1 MKYLLFYT
9 DGFIKKFPLK
19 KATVTIGWSS
29 KNDLTI
35 KEEFVSN
42 QHLRIAVKE
51 NFIVVNDLDSTNGT
65 YVNGG
70 KIKEAVIKIGE
81 SFAIGGKEF
90 FLKRGTLDEF
100 AVAKELN
107 LIFNKLGK
115 ESQSTLKKRKT
126 RYVKGIYKELLKQ
139 VLKTGL
145 KKDNINDFL
154 LDLSNYL
161 SNLVDL
167 GSLFI
172 VSKQGEQLDVF
183 LSIKKENGVIDLVYK
198 IIEKNKKIFSETF
211 LYQPVSRGGKNFY
224 SFPIELNENDAA
236 LIYIPGESQKREDVK
251 IEEFLLTLAKEIS
264 LLARIISGN
273 QRSIESDDRVDS
285 NKSDIIAGSKKMK
298 DLIKQTEKIAKSNI
312 FILIQGESGT
322 GKELFARLIHQKSGR
337 GNNNFVA
344 INCAAIPEHLLEA
357 EFFGYEKGAFTGAY
371 SQKKGKLEL
380 ASGGTLIL
388 DEIGDMPFSLQAR
401 LLRALQ
407 ENEFYR
413 LGGTIPI
420 KVNLRI
426 ISLTNKN
433 IKELI
438 NEGKFREDLYYR
450 LVHHVVHIPPLRER
464 KEDISLLINHFSREF
479 SNRFNRSIKGYS
491 IKALKSLLNYF
502 WPGNVRQ
509 LINEVNRLIT
519 LTDDGEIIA
528 HDLISEEIKYG
539 IEKVSETDRII
550 LVLEKNLWNK
560 TRTAKELGMTYRGL
574 HKKMQRLKIEKP
586 RD

>member
-42 QHLRIAVKE
+42 QHIRIAVKE

-81 SFAIGGKEF
+81 SFSIGGKEF
-90 FLKRGTLDEF
+90 ILKRGTLDEF
-100 AVAKELN
+100 TVAKELN
-107 LIFNKLGK
+107 PIFNKIGK
-115 ESQSTLKKRKT
+115 ENQSTLKKGKT

-139 VLKTGL
+139 ILKTGL
-145 KKDNINDFL
+145 KKDNINDFI

-167 GSLFI
+167 GNLFI
-172 VSKQGEQLDVF
+172 VSQQGEQLNIF
-183 LSIKKENGVIDLVYK
+183 LSINKESGVIDLVYK

-211 LYQPVSRGGKNFY
+211 LYHPISRGGKNFY
-224 SFPIELNENDAA
+224 SFPIEFNDNDSA
-236 LIYIPGESQKREDVK
+236 LIYIPRESQNRENVK
-251 IEEFLLTLAKEIS
+251 IEEFLLTLSKEIS

-344 INCAAIPEHLLEA
+344 INCAAIPEQLLEA

-380 ASGGTLIL
+380 ASGGTLVL

-491 IKALKSLLNYF
+491 IKALKSLLDYF

-528 HDLISEEIKYG
+528 HDLISEEIKDSVK
-539 IEKVSETDRII
+539 KVSETDKII
-550 LVLEKNLWNK
+550 LLLEKNLWNK